1 MGRSLLGL
9 LPQVFHGIVVWRIR
23 RQRMHREAVGMLGQK
38 LCGRLTGMIP
48 RPIMDANQGCRG
60 VRQDGPHERWGT
72 VRGKPSLEALLA
84 QAS

>member
-1 MGRSLLGL
+1 
-9 LPQVFHGIVVWRIR
+9 
-23 RQRMHREAVGMLGQK
+23 MLGQK